1 MPENPITT
9 TRTTTMSGYGTLTL
23 ADLRRF
29 VDATN
34 SQWDESARVAVDT
47 TAARDQRDSS
57 TWKITLVE
65 TAWAGDRR

>member
-29 VDATN
+29 VDATD
-34 SQWDESARVAVDT
+34 SQWSEGAHVAVDT

-65 TAWAGDRR
+65 AVRHG

>member
-34 SQWDESARVAVDT
+34 SQWSEGARVAVDT
-47 TAARDQRDSS
+47 TPARDQRDSS

-65 TAWAGDRR
+65 AVRHG